1 MAALTGLAVAGCVH
15 TDLTKTTGMVIP
27 ARSSDCHLEIVFNGP
42 PKRPYVVVAPVWTAS
57 SSPQVLY
64 GLRDNNAYPIQQMI
78 DQACVAG
85 AHGLMSVVVETYR
98 PPGKGW
104 RSTKASAVAF
114 VYVDGSGRVLPPPH
128 GPRVEI
134 PLSAFGQ

>member
-1 MAALTGLAVAGCVH
+1 LSAVTGLAVAGCVH
-15 TDLTKTTGMVIP
+15 TGVKNTTGMVLP

-42 PKRPYVVVAPVWTAS
+42 PKRPYVVLGPVWTAS

-64 GLRDNNAYPIQQMI
+64 GFRDSNADPIQRMI

-85 AHGLMSVVVETYR
+85 AHGLMSAAVATDR
-98 PPGKGW
+98 PLGKGW
-104 RSTKASAVAF
+104 RSTNASAVAF
-114 VYVDGSGRVLPPPH
+114 VYVDASGRVLPAPH